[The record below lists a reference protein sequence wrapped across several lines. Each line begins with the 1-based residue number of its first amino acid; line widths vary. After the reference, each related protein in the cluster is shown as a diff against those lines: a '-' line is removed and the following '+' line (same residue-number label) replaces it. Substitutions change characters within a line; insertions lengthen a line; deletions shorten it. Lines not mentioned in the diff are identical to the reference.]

1 MPMRNDLA
9 TVTERI
15 NVLLA
20 RIERGDYP
28 DRARLEDTLTDGYA
42 CALSL
47 DAECHRLERR
57 IAGHTAELTS
67 DSGEELA
74 RDLSDLV
81 GTLSRRRRELDSL
94 RGLLVV
100 LRAGVQEARVA

>member
-1 MPMRNDLA
+1 MPNELD
-9 TVTERI
+9 TVIERI

-42 CALSL
+42 FALSL
-47 DAECHRLERR
+47 DAECDRLERR
-57 IAGHTAELTS
+57 IAGHAAELSAGT
-67 DSGEELA
+67 GEELA
-74 RDLSDLV
+74 RDLSALAQA
-81 GTLSRRRRELDSL
+81 LSRRRRELDSL
-94 RGLLVV
+94 RSLLVV

>member
-1 MPMRNDLA
+1 MPNELD
-9 TVTERI
+9 TVIERI

-42 CALSL
+42 FALSL
-47 DAECHRLERR
+47 DAECDRIERR
-57 IAGHTAELTS
+57 IAGHAAELGAET
-67 DSGEELA
+67 GEELA
-74 RDLSDLV
+74 RDLSALARA
-81 GTLSRRRRELDSL
+81 LSRRRSELDSL

-100 LRAGVQEARVA
+100 LRAGAQEARVA

>member
-1 MPMRNDLA
+1 MGNDLA
-9 TVTERI
+9 AVTERI

-47 DAECHRLERR
+47 DAECDRLERR
-57 IAGHTAELTS
+57 IAGHAAELTAGS
-67 DSGEELA
+67 SEELA
-74 RDLSDLV
+74 RDLSAQARL
-81 GTLSRRRRELDSL
+81 LSRRRGELDSL

-100 LRAGVQEARVA
+100 LRAGVQETRVA